1 MKKSYSTNFLKK
13 PNNSTLG
20 KYFSLQKKYIK
31 TNEQLNNFIKG
42 TNGKINIS
50 KIMPNFNIKVGNN
63 SLIEIF
69 HKINDKYL
77 YIQDYLEIIIIS
89 QNRET
94 ISLESKENYD
104 KYINLLNQK
113 NTYNVIKIKNTNNN
127 NKIKLSEKSLKLIFK
142 LLGIKFDDEVFN
154 YIQLTI
160 YQEITAYH
168 FEDYQN
174 LEELLYNIYNNN
186 FGKNNF
192 YVYNTKKEIISPISN
207 YSIKKIIDMKNTSNN
222 TNNKYFIFKI
232 KDKIILLFEEKNKK
246 FLDTL
251 LNQNDYKFIYNKFY
265 KNEGLINKWT
275 KLEKNN
281 SLSRIKKPNLMD
293 LENFLLSAE
302 ELLNGLPFK
311 IQKCKNDFN
320 EKILNEN
327 NHFIQIK
334 DINHNIKYVNNQ
346 YIQYLYEKM
355 LEYDKIYCKYII
367 ELKIKDYLNE
377 DVFISVNNEKI
388 NNYFKKPVEEKYICF
403 KHINNKFLVKKQL
416 LENLLK
422 NLNILNKKYKI
433 KIVSPKEE
441 EKEFCL
447 NEINIDELNE
457 IQNKEGIINLK
468 NPTNKIKYV
477 KKQIKKEGNNNNISN
492 NKNNNNILF
501 NKNLNHINNNN
512 YNNNDNHINNK
523 NDNNNINNN
532 HLNNKNNIN
541 IKQKEMESLFLRNES
556 EGEIESRYINYL
568 NLNNSLDD
576 KYNQRKSSELLNN
589 DSTDSNDSINKINR
603 SMFLLN
609 SFNFL
614 PDKDFYSIHKVIKVI
629 KRDKKH
635 KKRNKKE

>member
-127 NKIKLSEKSLKLIFK
+127 NKIKLSKKSLKLIFK

-174 LEELLYNIYNNN
+174 LEELLHNIYNNN

-251 LNQNDYKFIYNKFY
+251 LNQNDYKFICNKFY

-327 NHFIQIK
+327 NFFIQIK

-377 DVFISVNNEKI
+377 DVFISMNNEKI

-422 NLNILNKKYKI
+422 NWNILNKKYKI

-523 NDNNNINNN
+523 NDNNNININ

-556 EGEIESRYINYL
+556 EGQIESRYINYL